1 MIKKSN
7 IVVEDLKLRDLKK
20 FQNFVKKFYGNKTL
34 IKKKFYKST
43 ILNQKMLN
51 YLFWNNYTR
60 SYNFKI
66 VKKNDIIIGIHGYI
80 PQSHFDS
87 KLNKNEIFL
96 GLVIAKKKIKFHLIP
111 LTFY

>member
-1 MIKKSN
+1 MIKKLN
-7 IVVEDLKLRDLKK
+7 IVVEDLKLKDLKK
-20 FQNFVKKFYGNKTL
+20 FQNFVKNYYENKTL

-43 ILNQKMLN
+43 ILNQKMLD
-51 YLFWNNYTR
+51 YLFWNSHTK

-66 VKKNDIIIGIHGYI
+66 VKENNIIIAVHGYI

-96 GLVIAKKKIKFHLIP
+96 GLVIAKKKN
-111 LTFY
+111 